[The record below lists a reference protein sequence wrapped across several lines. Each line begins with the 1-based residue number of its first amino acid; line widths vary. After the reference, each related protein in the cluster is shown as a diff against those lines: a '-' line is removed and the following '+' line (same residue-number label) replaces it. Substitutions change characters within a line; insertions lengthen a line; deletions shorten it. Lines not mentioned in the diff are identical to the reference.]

1 MYKKMIL
8 VIMICALSVLAMQGP
23 AYATLT
29 GISIVTEKLDPN
41 NIVFSFNPANNV
53 IIDYFTLSANPKVD
67 YTTAAKNTNGNRV
80 YSTSNNTTSIWFQ
93 ESNLWKGLDLD
104 EDAIPDIQSYMT
116 SVGQSTYTGWT
127 GL

>member
-1 MYKKMIL
+1 MYKKMIWAF
-8 VIMICALSVLAMQGP
+8 ALLLAMQGS
-23 AYATLT
+23 AFAALT
-29 GISIVTEKLDPN
+29 GVSIVTVTVDPN
-41 NIVFSFNPANNV
+41 SIAFSFTPANNV
-53 IIDYFTLSANPKVD
+53 IIDYNTLTANPKVD

-93 ESNLWKGLDLD
+93 ESDDWKGVALTGTLTGIT
-104 EDAIPDIQSYMT
+104 AYMT